1 VQAIGRQWGKPFSHV
16 SAAEPL
22 PHLESPAIPRLSRSR
37 APALATWLRALRV
50 GQWPKNLL
58 VFAAPA
64 AAGALTHSG
73 VFAHACIAFATF
85 CLLASGAYLVND
97 VRDVEQD
104 RSHPTKCHRPIAAA
118 LISERVAMRVGVA
131 AVLAGIAVAA
141 LTTPALLACALVY
154 ALLNVAYSNW
164 LRDVA
169 VADIA
174 VIASVFLVR
183 ALAGGAATHI
193 PVSRWFVIV
202 VAFGALF
209 VAAGKRY
216 SDFMDPDSRG
226 SRPVLEQYTGDF
238 LRLVLGVACAVALGA
253 YCLWAFETA
262 RHGVASWRELTIIPF
277 TLCLLRYGL
286 LVTRGD
292 GAAPEDVIFG
302 DRFIAIAG
310 AAWLMLFAL
319 GL

>member
-1 VQAIGRQWGKPFSHV
+1 M

-22 PHLESPAIPRLSRSR
+22 RRLDPPVVPRVSRVR
-37 APALATWLRALRV
+37 AAPFGVWLRALRV

-64 AAGALTHSG
+64 AAGALTHPA
-73 VFAHACIAFATF
+73 VLARACLAFVTF
-85 CLLASGAYLVND
+85 CLLASGAYLLND
-97 VRDVEQD
+97 VRDAEQD
-104 RSHPTKCHRPIAAA
+104 RCHPVKCRRPIAAG
-118 LISERVAMRVGVA
+118 LISGRRATRVGVA
-131 AVLAGIAVAA
+131 GVVAGIVVAA
-141 LTTPALLACALVY
+141 LTAPALLACALVY

-202 VAFGALF
+202 VAFSALF

-216 SDFMDPDSRG
+216 ADFVDPDSRG
-226 SRPVLEQYTGDF
+226 SRPVLEQYTDHF
-238 LRLVLGVACAVALGA
+238 LRLVMGVACAVALGA
-253 YCLWAFETA
+253 YCLWAFEA
-262 RHGVASWRELTIIPF
+262 GRRGAASWRELTILPF
-277 TLCLLRYGL
+277 TLCLLRYAL
-286 LVTRGD
+286 LVTRGE
-292 GAAPEDVIFG
+292 GAAPEDVIVG
-302 DRFIAIAG
+302 DRFIAVTG
-310 AAWLMLFAL
+310 AAWLVLFAL